1 MTQNNRSSFNNFV
14 VLSAELSEV
23 AVKDA
28 SKGKKYKTANATL
41 LGITYKGEDGLAYHP
56 SVILLAFNGAKKHC
70 KPGRMKIMGQLSY
83 SEWKNDQD
91 EKVGQ
96 VKVIANFIEPEKED
110 TKPKAYTKLTLR
122 IGKDAESRMSANTG
136 LPWVSVRAS
145 LSMGKDE
152 DGDYRP
158 SFWLNLK
165 AFTRQDE
172 SNIDSVYQVGDL
184 LKGDYVDAAGG
195 LTCDEYKGRLHWGI
209 FLNSDG
215 MKTHEFDDT
224 GEEVAGDEEEFIE
237 EDAEMMEAIPD

>member
-1 MTQNNRSSFNNFV
+1 MTQNNNGFNNFV
-14 VLSAELSEV
+14 VLSAELSAI

-28 SKGKKYKTANATL
+28 SNGKKYKTANATL

-56 SVILLAFNGAKKHC
+56 TVTLLAFNGAKQHC
-70 KPGRMKIMGQLSY
+70 KPGRVKIMGQLSY

-96 VKVIANFIEPEKED
+96 VKVIANFIESEKED
-110 TKPKAYTKLTLR
+110 AKPKAYVKLTLR
-122 IGKDAESRMSANTG
+122 IGKDAESRMSPNTG

-158 SFWLNLK
+158 SLWLNLK

-195 LTCDEYKGRLHWGI
+195 LTCDEYKGRLNWGI
-209 FLNSDG
+209 FLNANG
-215 MKTHEFDDT
+215 INTHEFDDT
-224 GEEVAGDEEEFIE
+224 GEEVADDEEEFME
-237 EDAEMMEAIPD
+237 EDAEALEAIPD